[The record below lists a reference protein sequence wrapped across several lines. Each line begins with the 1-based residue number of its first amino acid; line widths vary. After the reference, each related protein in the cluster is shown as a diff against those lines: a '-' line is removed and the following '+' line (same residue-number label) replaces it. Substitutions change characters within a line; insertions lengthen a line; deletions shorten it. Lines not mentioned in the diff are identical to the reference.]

1 VKDENGRQRYPSK
14 QYRGGNFQ
22 KVIVAGVSQ
31 TWSDGRAYGGY
42 IEATGEEWYAVRS
55 RLHTKGQRNTY
66 VLRVNDTEVG
76 RYGNKLEMMT
86 ALATQNYGEV
96 FPWGLSE

>member
-1 VKDENGRQRYPSK
+1 VKDENGRQRYHT
-14 QYRGGNFQ
+14 QTYRSSGFK
-22 KVIVAGVSQ
+22 KVIVEGVSQ

-42 IEATGEEWYAVRS
+42 IEATGEEWSAVRS

-66 VLRVNDTEVG
+66 VLRVDDIEVG
-76 RYGNKLEMMT
+76 RYGNKLEMMV

>member
-1 VKDENGRQRYPSK
+1 VKDENGRQRYHT
-14 QYRGGNFQ
+14 QTYRGGGGQ
-22 KVIVAGVSQ
+22 VIVEGVSQ

-42 IEATGEEWYAVRS
+42 IEATGEEWSAVRS

>member
-1 VKDENGRQRYPSK
+1 MKDENGRQRYHT
-14 QYRGGNFQ
+14 QVYRSSGF
-22 KVIVAGVSQ
+22 KRVVVEGVSQ

-42 IEATGEEWYAVRS
+42 IEATGEEWSAVRS
-55 RLHTKGQRNTY
+55 RYHTKGMRNAY
-66 VLRVNDTEVG
+66 ILRVNDIEVG
-76 RYGNKLEMMT
+76 RYGSKFEMMT

>member
-1 VKDENGRQRYPSK
+1 MKDENGRQRYHT
-14 QYRGGNFQ
+14 QVYRSNGFRR
-22 KVIVAGVSQ
+22 VTVEGVSQ

-42 IEATGEEWYAVRS
+42 IGATGEEWSAVRS
-55 RLHTKGQRNTY
+55 RYHTKGMRNAY
-66 VLRVNDTEVG
+66 ILRVNDIEVG

-96 FPWGLSE
+96 FPWGLVE